1 LQANEIGMGATPP
14 SVQGGPAALR
24 VADLRRSRQAQDV
37 NLVRIDGTAAGS
49 LKVSDDA
56 DPSDY
61 RSIPAGTYVVLTNR
75 PDAGDPVI
83 RQVVTLRPATSY
95 TLALFSAAES
105 DQVVV
110 QLAPDGSTGTP
121 PDSTVRM
128 LHAASA
134 TGAVY
139 LAVIAPGML
148 EPMTLANQAGYG
160 LITGYAALRAGRYD
174 AVISANGREWRQP
187 VEFREGE
194 PTSLLLTDGP
204 DGPMVRILR
213 DLPQAPAALDPTT
226 LTMPTNANVVDKS
239 TAKATTALASNGS
252 RIAAVVCLA
261 AILGAAALMV
271 KARRTRPS
279 VERHIAPP
287 PARGREV
294 IRRAAPVIRRAPPV
308 ARRAPPVARRA
319 PPVVRRPPPVAD
331 TERLDLEAKTARL
344 RRVILE
350 ARPRRS
356 ARPADDTVRLR
367 RVADDT
373 APLPTQPFRQV
384 VWRDPT

>member
-1 LQANEIGMGATPP
+1 
-14 SVQGGPAALR
+14 
-24 VADLRRSRQAQDV
+24 
-37 NLVRIDGTAAGS
+37 
-49 LKVSDDA
+49 
-56 DPSDY
+56 
-61 RSIPAGTYVVLTNR
+61 
-75 PDAGDPVI
+75 
-83 RQVVTLRPATSY
+83 
-95 TLALFSAAES
+95 
-105 DQVVV
+105 
-110 QLAPDGSTGTP
+110 
-121 PDSTVRM
+121 
-128 LHAASA
+128 
-134 TGAVY
+134 
-139 LAVIAPGML
+139 
-148 EPMTLANQAGYG
+148 
-160 LITGYAALRAGRYD
+160 
-174 AVISANGREWRQP
+174 
-187 VEFREGE
+187 
-194 PTSLLLTDGP
+194 
-204 DGPMVRILR
+204 MVRILR

-226 LTMPTNANVVDKS
+226 LTMPTNANVVDES

-308 ARRAPPVARRA
+308 ARRAPPV
-319 PPVVRRPPPVAD
+319 VRRPPPVAD
-331 TERLDLEAKTARL
+331 TERLDLEVKTARL